1 MRQHYSVGM
10 SMYVCNFSSGPPGPP
25 TSIHVE
31 ELTDSTATL
40 SWKPGPDNHS
50 PINAYTIQARTP
62 FSLGWQAVATG
73 NALNHNTSDQISTH
87 FSQSPTVK

>member
-1 MRQHYSVGM
+1 MSV
-10 SMYVCNFSSGPPGPP
+10 YVCHFYSGPPGPP
-25 TSIHVE
+25 TSVHVE

-62 FSLGWQAVATG
+62 FSLGWQAVTTG
-73 NALNHNTSDQISTH
+73 RAPKQTASDQICTLS
-87 FSQSPTVK
+87 SLL

>member
-1 MRQHYSVGM
+1 MSV
-10 SMYVCNFSSGPPGPP
+10 YVCNISSGPPGPP

-31 ELTDSTATL
+31 ELTDTTATL

-73 NALNHNTSDQISTH
+73 KALNQNASDQISTC
-87 FSQSPTVK
+87 FSPLLSLLQ